1 MRVRRASVAVF
12 LVAATV
18 AALVGAATPP
28 ADIDGDLEDAKV
40 LLREARFAQA
50 VAMLQGVV
58 VRLEQA
64 GEARARSARL
74 GEAHLHLALAYLALD
89 DPAAASESLKAL
101 ARADPARRL
110 DPDVYAPKVIEL
122 MRDARSQVEREA
134 ADSSHRPEQAA
145 AGATER
151 SRSRAPLILALAGA
165 GAGGAAAAL
174 AAGGGDGETAAA
186 APPSAAPV
194 PSPAPASGAGPDIA
208 FVGSA
213 PAPGSQVS
221 VDASLQLTFTLTT
234 GRDLAAHALHVVLG
248 ASESGH
254 PPFTNADCSSVHSP
268 LLPLRAGES
277 RTVTVDFRGDP
288 PRTCT
293 PLPFTTTVVGAALEP
308 CDVVPTCMDF
318 GRAAVVRYFNLAY
331 TLVP

>member
-1 MRVRRASVAVF
+1 MKVR
-12 LVAATV
+12 LVA
-18 AALVGAATPP
+18 LVLIGAATLSPVR
-28 ADIDGDLEDAKV
+28 AVSASGDIDRDLEAGKALV
-40 LLREARFAQA
+40 REAKFAQA
-50 VAMLQGVV
+50 VATLHGVV

-64 GEARARSARL
+64 GEARALSARL

-89 DPAAASESLKAL
+89 DPAAATESLKAL

-122 MRDARSQVEREA
+122 LREARSQVEHEA
-134 ADSSHRPEQAA
+134 PDSRQSAEEAA
-145 AGATER
+145 AGTTER
-151 SRSRAPLILALAGA
+151 GRSRAPLILAIAGA
-165 GAGGAAAAL
+165 GAAGTAAAL
-174 AAGGGDGETAAA
+174 AAGGRDAK
-186 APPSAAPV
+186 APARATTSPTPVPAPSAAT
-194 PSPAPASGAGPDIA
+194 PAVGPEVA

-221 VDASLQLTFTLTT
+221 VNSSLQLTFTLTS
-234 GRDLAAHALHVVLG
+234 GRDLAAHALHVIL
-248 ASESGH
+248 AAPESGH
-254 PPFTNADCSSVHSP
+254 PAFSGADCHSVHTASF
-268 LLPLRAGES
+268 PLRAGES
-277 RTVTVDFRGDP
+277 RSVTVEFHDQ